1 MNAVTTTTT
10 RPTINYRTRD
20 GRQYS
25 TDIATCPI
33 KMEGRGVAQFQGSYI
48 FTAAVLKRLAL
59 TCNMV
64 DMSPITQ
71 D

>member
-1 MNAVTTTTT
+1 MNTITTTL
-10 RPTINYRTRD
+10 PTINYRTRD
-20 GRQYS
+20 GRQHS

-33 KMEGRGVAQFQGSYI
+33 KLEGRGIAQFQGSYI
-48 FTAAVLKRLAL
+48 FTYAVLKRLSL

-64 DMSPITQ
+64 DVSPITH